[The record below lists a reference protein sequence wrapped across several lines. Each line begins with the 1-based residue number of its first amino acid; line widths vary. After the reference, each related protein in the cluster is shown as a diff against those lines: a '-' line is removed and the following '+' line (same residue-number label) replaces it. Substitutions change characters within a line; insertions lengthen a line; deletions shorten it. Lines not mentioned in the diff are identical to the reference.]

1 MLASLDQQ
9 LFKVKSV
16 FRFYRNPMFLCL
28 MAMGFTS
35 GVPFLLTLSTL
46 SIWLSECGFDTKAI
60 GIFTAVSLPYAFKY
74 LWAPLLDR
82 IQLPIFLWLHPIKR
96 FGFLALI
103 CLILSL
109 AVLAHLNP
117 VENLVWIAI
126 AATAVSFFAATH
138 DIVLDALR
146 IYASDPSQVGGGAA
160 SESIG
165 FRIGMI
171 TSGAGAVY
179 LSLIIGWKG
188 AYLAMA
194 ACCIVGIIGLFN
206 MPNPP
211 EFKAKPKGNEKFWK
225 ETFLNPLATL
235 LKHPNFVYL
244 IGFILTIKIAGTV
257 MNALGAPFLF
267 SLGFSKFEYASIT
280 KVYGVG
286 LMLLGSFI
294 GGLIV
299 HRKGTVFCL
308 QLSALLQ
315 ILACAL
321 FAMLAYL
328 GQHQLD
334 LLIVTL
340 SVESFS
346 SGLLST
352 GFISYLSLFCKPPYV
367 ASHFTLLYSLGSL
380 SRVLASIIAGYV
392 AASFGWVVLFVMS
405 SATLVPALWYLQKTV
420 LRSDES
426 KLRKQA

>member
-1 MLASLDQQ
+1 MVLYYLS
-9 LFKVKSV
+9 KVQKV
-16 FRFYRNPMFLCL
+16 LRFYGNPVFLCL

-35 GVPFLLTLSTL
+35 GIPFLLTLSTL
-46 SIWLSECGFDTKAI
+46 SIWLSECGFDAKAI
-60 GIFTAVSLPYAFKY
+60 GMFTAVSLPYAFKY

-82 IQLPIFLWLHPIKR
+82 VKLPILLWLHPIKR
-96 FGFLALI
+96 FGFSALL
-103 CLILSL
+103 CLIISL
-109 AVLAHLNP
+109 VILANLNP
-117 VENLVWIAI
+117 INSLLWIAVV
-126 AATAVSFFAATH
+126 ATFVSFFAATH

-146 IYASDPSQVGGGAA
+146 IYASDSSRVGGGAA

-179 LSLIIGWKG
+179 LSILIGWKY

-206 MPNPP
+206 MPDPP
-211 EFKAKPKGNEKFWK
+211 EFKENKVKYKNFIK
-225 ETFLNPLATL
+225 ETFFEPLLVL
-235 LKHPNFVYL
+235 LKYQHFVYL

-286 LMLLGSFI
+286 LMLFGSFV

-299 HRKGTVFCL
+299 HRKGIAYCL
-308 QLSALLQ
+308 KLSVILQ
-315 ILACAL
+315 FIACAL
-321 FAMLAYL
+321 FAVLAYL
-328 GQHQLD
+328 GEHYLD
-334 LLIVTL
+334 FLVITL

-380 SRVLASIIAGYV
+380 SRVLASVAAGYI
-392 AASFGWVVLFVMS
+392 AAQFGWVALFVVS
-405 SATLVPALWYLQKTV
+405 SATLIPALWYLQKT
-420 LRSDES
+420 LKEPE
-426 KLRKQA
+426 QTTQN

>member
-1 MLASLDQQ
+1 MLASLGQQ
-9 LFKVKSV
+9 LLKVKGV
-16 FRFYRNPMFLCL
+16 FRFYHNPVFLCL

-46 SIWLSECGFDTKAI
+46 SIWLSECGFNTQAI

-82 IQLPIFLWLHPIKR
+82 IELPILLWLHPIKR
-96 FGFLALI
+96 WGFLTLI

-109 AVLAHLNP
+109 SMLAHLDP
-117 VENLVWIAI
+117 RQNLIWIAV

-138 DIVLDALR
+138 DIVLDSLR
-146 IYASDPSQVGGGAA
+146 IYAANPTQVGGGAA

-179 LSLIIGWKG
+179 LSLLVGWQG

-194 ACCIVGIIGLFN
+194 ACCVIGIIGLLN
-206 MPNPP
+206 MPDPP
-211 EFKAKPKGNEKFWK
+211 ALQVQAHKAESFCRA
-225 ETFLNPLATL
+225 TFLTPLTIL
-235 LKHPNFVYL
+235 FKTPSFGSL

-267 SLGFSKFEYASIT
+267 SLGFSKLEYASIA

-294 GGLIV
+294 GGLVV
-299 HRKGTVFCL
+299 HRKGTLYCL

-315 ILACAL
+315 IFACTL

-328 GQHQLD
+328 GQHQLNW
-334 LLIVTL
+334 LIITL

-352 GFISYLSLFCKPPYV
+352 GFISYLSLFCNPPYV
-367 ASHFTLLYSLGSL
+367 ASHFTLLYSMGSL
-380 SRVLASIIAGYV
+380 SRVLASIIAGYL
-392 AASFGWVVLFVMS
+392 AANCGWVVLFMIS
-405 SATLVPALWYLQKTV
+405 SATLIPALWCLQST
-420 LRSDES
+420 
-426 KLRKQA
+426 RKHQK

>member
-1 MLASLDQQ
+1 MLVVLSKQ

-16 FRFYRNPMFLCL
+16 FRFYGNPVFLCL

-35 GVPFLLTLSTL
+35 GIPFLLTLSTM

-60 GIFTAVSLPYAFKY
+60 GMFTAVSIPYAFKY

-82 IQLPIFLWLHPIKR
+82 VTLPIFLWLHPVKR
-96 FGFLALI
+96 FGLLAL
-103 CLILSL
+103 LSL
-109 AVLAHLNP
+109 ITSLVVLAHLNP
-117 VENLVWIAI
+117 SENLLYIAI
-126 AATAVSFFAATH
+126 VATLVSFFAATH

-146 IYASDPSQVGGGAA
+146 IYASDPSHVGGGAA

-179 LSLIIGWKG
+179 LSLVIGWKG
-188 AYLAMA
+188 AYLTMA
-194 ACCIVGIIGLFN
+194 GCCVVGMIGLFN

-211 EFKAKPKGNEKFWK
+211 EFKKSTVKYKNFVK
-225 ETFLNPLATL
+225 ETFLAPLIVL
-235 LKHPNFVYL
+235 LKYPSFIYL
-244 IGFILTIKIAGTV
+244 VGFILTIKIAGTV

-267 SLGFSKFEYASIT
+267 SLGFSKLEFASIT

-286 LMLLGSFI
+286 LMLFGSFA

-299 HRKGTVFCL
+299 HRKGTAYCL
-308 QLSALLQ
+308 KLSALLQ
-315 ILACAL
+315 ILACTL
-321 FAMLAYL
+321 FAVLAYKAEYHL
-328 GQHQLD
+328 N

-340 SVESFS
+340 SIESFS

-352 GFISYLSLFCKPPYV
+352 GFISYLSLFCKPPYI

-380 SRVLASIIAGYV
+380 SRVLASVIAGYV
-392 AASFGWVVLFVMS
+392 AAQFGWVVLFVIS
-405 SATLVPALWYLQKTV
+405 SATLVPALWYLQKT
-420 LRSDES
+420 LRDE
-426 KLRKQA
+426 R